1 MNQILVVSVQNYRK
15 ISVEVANIRERLFS
29 AASDEEFGRL
39 ALEVFNLQ
47 YEKNAVYRRWCGL
60 LGRKPERVLVLNDI
74 PFLPIGFFK
83 SHRVVSFEQEPLD
96 YFKSSGTTQSISSRH
111 YIRDFKLYE
120 RSFVSSFEH
129 FFGRAEDF
137 CYLALLPNYVSQG
150 HSSLVYMMQGLIRLS
165 RYSQSGFYPYDVE
178 LVRRLLLDNEASGI
192 PTVLFGVTYALLDL
206 AQSHRFDLKH
216 TIVFETG
223 GMKGR
228 RAELPKAEVHRILR
242 EAFSVD
248 FIASEYGMC
257 ELFSQAYSKS
267 AGVFFTPPQMRVR
280 ITETTDPFAECKTG
294 RSGLINVIDLANID
308 SCSFI
313 QTEDI
318 GRMRIGGG
326 FEVLGRLD
334 NSAIRGCNLMYEI

>member
-1 MNQILVVSVQNYRK
+1 M
-15 ISVEVANIRERLFS
+15 
-29 AASDEEFGRL
+29 
-39 ALEVFNLQ
+39 ALEVFRLQ
-47 YEKNAVYRRWCGL
+47 YENNAVYRRWCEL
-60 LGRKPERVLVLNDI
+60 IGRNPERVGVPNDI

-83 SHRVVSFEQEPLD
+83 SHRVVSFEEEPSG

-120 RSFVSSFEH
+120 RSFVYSFEH

-150 HSSLVYMMQGLIRLS
+150 HSSLVYMMQGLIRCS
-165 RYSQSGFYPYDVE
+165 KYERSGFYPHDVE
-178 LVRRLLLDNEASGI
+178 LVRRLLLENEAAGI

-206 AQSHRFDLKH
+206 AQSCHFDLKH
-216 TIVFETG
+216 TVVFETG

-228 RAELPKAEVHRILR
+228 RAELPKSEVHRILR

-267 AGVFFTPPQMRVR
+267 EGVFFTPPQMKVV
-280 ITETTDPFAECKTG
+280 ITEPNDPFTKCKTG

-318 GRMRIGGG
+318 GRMRLGGG

-334 NSAIRGCNLMYEI
+334 NSAIRGCNLMYEV